1 MRCHL
6 VLSYGCPWTGVPCCL
21 ASSRLHQQRPDA
33 GGDGDSDG
41 DSDTDSVA
49 PAHSLVRACTP
60 CRVDRADMCPH
71 THRVINISTDHIHTV
86 TTAPSACI
94 WHTLVIAA
102 VTMAVAKCVTKCAP
116 RPTWCARCMPAD
128 ASSRAIWLSLHS
140 HSCMPCSCDLTCP
153 HHRRD
158 RSRCDDGSDASGSM
172 HRSTWLA

>member
-1 MRCHL
+1 MLCHL
-6 VLSYGCPWTGVPCCL
+6 LLSYGCPWTGAPCCS

-41 DSDTDSVA
+41 DSDSVA

-60 CRVDRADMCPH
+60 CRADRADMCPH

-102 VTMAVAKCVTKCAP
+102 VTMAVACHEVCTGRLGVHVACRLMHP
-116 RPTWCARCMPAD
+116 VGLFGCPCIHTPACHVH
-128 ASSRAIWLSLHS
+128 A
-140 HSCMPCSCDLTCP
+140 T
-153 HHRRD
+153 
-158 RSRCDDGSDASGSM
+158 
-172 HRSTWLA
+172 